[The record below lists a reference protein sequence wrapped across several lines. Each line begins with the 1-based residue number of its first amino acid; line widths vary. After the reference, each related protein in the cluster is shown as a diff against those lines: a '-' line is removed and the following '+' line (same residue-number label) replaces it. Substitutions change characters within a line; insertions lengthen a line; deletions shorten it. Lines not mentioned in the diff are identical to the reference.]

1 MTPCEDPGVSRLL
14 LLFVIVPAVELV
26 LLIEIGRRIGTLATL
41 GLIVATGALGAYLA
55 RRQGLGVLR
64 RMRQETAAG
73 RLPAAPVMDGIIIL
87 IAGALLVTPGILTDA
102 FGFFCLIPPCRELL
116 KGCLKAWLERAIRR
130 GDVTVSIDLGSGSS
144 AVSART
150 ARDVT
155 PKGSPPTED
164 ADHRRIGES
173 SQEGRSGKAG
183 P

>member
-1 MTPCEDPGVSRLL
+1 MTRLL
-14 LLFVIVPAVELV
+14 LLFVVVPAVELV

-73 RLPAAPVMDGIIIL
+73 RLPTAPVMDGIIVL
-87 IAGALLVTPGILTDA
+87 IAGALLVTPGVLTDA

-116 KGCLKAWLERAIRR
+116 KRYLKAWLELAIRR
-130 GDVTVSIDLGSGSS
+130 GAVAVSVDLGSGSS
-144 AVSART
+144 AFSART
-150 ARDVT
+150 VRDVT
-155 PKGSPPTED
+155 PDGDPRAED
-164 ADHRRIGES
+164 DDHRRLGES
-173 SQEGRSGKAG
+173 SKEGRSGKAD